1 MNANWS
7 DENKFKTWF
16 KNLSQRNMLF
26 IVKYSVLLLNLY
38 STKSQK
44 ESLSPQHTTQRKWLV
59 TETTPVLT
67 ENLIL
72 YLFITCYPSRDTY
85 SYVSFILIRSS
96 VLASF
101 LGTITLNDLEALCNE
116 EVKAK
121 KELKL
126 LIVCSKCAQINRA
139 LFKRLGDDLV
149 PET

>member
-7 DENKFKTWF
+7 DENQFKTWF
-16 KNLSQRNMLF
+16 KNLSQKNMLF

-38 STKSQK
+38 RTKSQK

-59 TETTPVLT
+59 TETIPVLT

-101 LGTITLNDLEALCNE
+101 LDTITLNDLEALCNE

-139 LFKRLGDDLV
+139 LFKSLGDDLV